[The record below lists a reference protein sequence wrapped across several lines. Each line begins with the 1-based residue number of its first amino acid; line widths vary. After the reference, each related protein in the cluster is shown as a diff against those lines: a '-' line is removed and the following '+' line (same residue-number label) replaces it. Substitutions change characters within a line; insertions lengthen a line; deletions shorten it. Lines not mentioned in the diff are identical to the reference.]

1 MNMAITQETKIEGYD
16 SMMDANAHLMSEVYN
31 DAKLGAAE
39 KLRCFSMGV
48 RNQVLLS
55 RDLSARRKELFGYGM
70 KFGADIKALNFNPA
84 ETVAPAESVSPNDVA
99 KESPAE

>member
-1 MNMAITQETKIEGYD
+1 MTMALAQETKIEGYD
-16 SMMDANAHLMSEVYN
+16 SMMDANARLMSEVYN

-70 KFGADIKALNFNPA
+70 KFGADLKALNFNPA
-84 ETVAPAESVSPNDVA
+84 ETMTTPTGATSNDGSVAPGDE
-99 KESPAE
+99 